1 MNTDWEGR
9 NKTVFTGIIVCIEK
23 SQRIYKIR
31 RKEGRKEGRNGGR
44 EGLKFIVSSF
54 LPQDTKSMYYYQ
66 FINIRNKSLEFK
78 IKNKFAI

>member
-31 RKEGRKEGRNGGR
+31 RKEGRKEWR
-44 EGLKFIVSSF
+44 EGGS
-54 LPQDTKSMYYYQ
+54 
-66 FINIRNKSLEFK
+66 
-78 IKNKFAI
+78 